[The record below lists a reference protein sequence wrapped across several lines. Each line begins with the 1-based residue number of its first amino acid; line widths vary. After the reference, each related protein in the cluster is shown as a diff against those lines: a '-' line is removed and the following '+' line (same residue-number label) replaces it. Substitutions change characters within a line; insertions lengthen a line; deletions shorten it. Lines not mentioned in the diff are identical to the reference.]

1 LIVPPGGASAEE
13 FIACAPRGPKVK
25 AMSKKLFAVYLGGRA
40 PKCNTELH
48 DVVFVVGGSIESTY
62 ERLMD
67 KWFGDPLRLH
77 IDSWIELGIVDGY
90 RVSLGGAPEAQDK
103 RLFFINLGAYL
114 PGQFT
119 ELHANAFVV
128 ASDENEVKSRAKGEL
143 LRGTQSV
150 HTDDLYDLDDCLEI
164 AEVDG
169 HHIRLELTA
178 QSQPFEPNNGY
189 FIIPPAAVDAYAASR
204 GLSRK

>member
-1 LIVPPGGASAEE
+1 MTHPTE
-13 FIACAPRGPKVK
+13 
-25 AMSKKLFAVYLGGRA
+25 KKLLAVYLGGRA
-40 PKCNTELH
+40 PRCNTELH
-48 DVVFVVGGSIESTY
+48 DVVFVVGESVEACY

-77 IDSWIELGIVDGY
+77 IDAWVELGVVDGY
-90 RVSLGGAPEAQDK
+90 RISLQPHPPVGGK
-103 RLFFINLGAYL
+103 KLYFINLGAYL

-128 ASDENEVKSRAKGEL
+128 ATNEADVKKRAKGEL

-150 HTDDLYDLDDCLEI
+150 HTDDLYDIDDCLEI

-169 HHIRLELTA
+169 QHIHLEPTPENIPLAPHSAYHT
-178 QSQPFEPNNGY
+178 
-189 FIIPPAAVDAYAASR
+189 IPPPVVEVYAARRTKPS
-204 GLSRK
+204 S

>member
-1 LIVPPGGASAEE
+1 MG
-13 FIACAPRGPKVK
+13 
-25 AMSKKLFAVYLGGRA
+25 KKLIAVYLGGRA

-48 DVVFVVGGSIESTY
+48 DVVFVVGDSVEACY

-77 IDSWIELGIVDGY
+77 VDSWMEIRVVDGY
-90 RVSLGGAPEAQDK
+90 RVTLGKKAAKGPK
-103 RLFFINLGAYL
+103 RLYFINLGAYL

-128 ASDENEVKSRAKGEL
+128 AASEREVKARAKSEL
-143 LRGTQSV
+143 LQGTQSV
-150 HTDDLYDLDDCLEI
+150 HTDDLYDIDDCLEI

-169 HHIRLELTA
+169 HHIELEATSESHA
-178 QSQPFEPNNGY
+178 FEPNNGY
-189 FIIPPAAVDAYAASR
+189 HIIPADVVAAYAAKHH
-204 GLSRK
+204 LAQA

>member
-1 LIVPPGGASAEE
+1 
-13 FIACAPRGPKVK
+13 
-25 AMSKKLFAVYLGGRA
+25 MSKKLFAVYLGGRA

-48 DVVFVVGGSIESTY
+48 DVVFVVGESIESTY

-77 IDSWIELGIVDGY
+77 IDSWMELRIVDGY
-90 RVSLGGAPEAQDK
+90 RISLGSEPGAQGK
-103 RLFFINLGAYL
+103 QLYFINLGAYL

-128 ASDENEVKSRAKGEL
+128 ASDELEVKSRAKGEL

-150 HTDDLYDLDDCLEI
+150 HTDDLYDIDDCLEI

-169 HHIRLELTA
+169 HHIRLEPTSE
-178 QSQPFEPNNGY
+178 SQPFEPNNGY
-189 FIIPPAAVDAYAASR
+189 YMLPSAAVDAYAASR